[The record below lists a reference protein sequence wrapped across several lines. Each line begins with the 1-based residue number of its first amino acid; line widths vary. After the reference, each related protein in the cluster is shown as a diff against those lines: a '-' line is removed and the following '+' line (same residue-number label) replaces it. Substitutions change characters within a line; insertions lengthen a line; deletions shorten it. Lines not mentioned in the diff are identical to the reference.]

1 MWGSRHAA
9 DPESGTHTVSGN
21 DVIFLPGK
29 GRMCLIRLITRDFG
43 LSSFVIFCPSLLE
56 SLCQSGMY
64 KFCIHSINAHTHTL
78 SYIYLHIYKNYKTA
92 VLLFHMISV
101 NLRSFKIM
109 QLHHDTGKKKPSEK

>member
-78 SYIYLHIYKNYKTA
+78 SYIFLVNYKIIH
-92 VLLFHMISV
+92 LFSV
-101 NLRSFKIM
+101 IICSFESGAKCQIRYVY
-109 QLHHDTGKKKPSEK
+109 